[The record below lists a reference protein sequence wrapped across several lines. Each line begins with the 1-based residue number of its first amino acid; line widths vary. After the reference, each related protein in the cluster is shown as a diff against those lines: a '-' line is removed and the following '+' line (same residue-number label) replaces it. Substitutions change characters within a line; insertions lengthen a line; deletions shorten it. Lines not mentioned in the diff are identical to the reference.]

1 MSSGSTSH
9 LMGVYNRAPLEVE
22 RGRGARLWAKDGTE
36 YLDCVQGISTNGLG
50 HAHPALVEAVKAQA
64 EKLWH
69 VSNIYKIPGQEELA
83 DMLTASSFAEVVFFT
98 NSGTEAVECALKTA
112 RKYHAV
118 NGQPERI
125 DIYGFDGAFHGR
137 TYGAINAAANPSY
150 TEGFGPKMQGFHQ
163 LIWGDR
169 EALEAA
175 FRNPAT
181 AAIIL
186 EPVQGEGGCR
196 ETPVEELNW
205 MRQIAD
211 ETGVLLIFDEVQC
224 GMGRSGKLW
233 AHEWAGMAPDIM
245 AVAKALG
252 GGFPIGAC
260 LATTEAAKGMT
271 PGAHGSTFGG
281 NPLAMA
287 VGQAAFGAIN
297 TPEILGNV
305 AEVSAYLKQQ
315 LNGLAERFPDVVV
328 DVRGK
333 GLLIG
338 LKLIPNNRDFM
349 NWARDEQRLLIAGG
363 GDNCVRMLPPLNL
376 TLEEARDAVERLE
389 RTCEFA
395 RTQIKAA

>member
-1 MSSGSTSH
+1 MSGH
-9 LMGVYNRAPLEVE
+9 LMGVYNRAPLEVD
-22 RGRGARLWAKDGTE
+22 RGRGARLWATDGTE

-50 HAHPALVEAVKAQA
+50 HAHPVLVEAVKAQA

-69 VSNIYKIPGQEELA
+69 VSNIFKIPGQEELA
-83 DMLTASSFAEVVFFT
+83 DALTEASFADVVFFT

-112 RKYHAV
+112 RKYHGA

-163 LIWGDR
+163 LKWGDH
-169 EALEAA
+169 EALKAA
-175 FRNPAT
+175 IAEPNT
-181 AAIIL
+181 AAIIV

-196 ETPVEELNW
+196 AMPDVCLRGLRELCD
-205 MRQIAD
+205 QH
-211 ETGVLLIFDEVQC
+211 GVLIIFDEVQC

-271 PGAHGSTFGG
+271 VGAHGSTFGG

-287 VGQAAFGAIN
+287 VGLAAFNAIN
-297 TPEILGNV
+297 SDEILGNV
-305 AEVSAYLKQQ
+305 NEIAGYLKQQ
-315 LNGLAERFPDVVV
+315 LHGLKERFPDVIE

-338 LKLIPNNRDFM
+338 LKLIPNNREFM
-349 NWARDEQRLLIAGG
+349 GWARDEQHLLIAGG

-376 TLEEARDAVERLE
+376 TLDEAREAVERLE
-389 RTCEFA
+389 RTCEGA
-395 RTQIKAA
+395 RTKIKAAA